1 MTLAKAIRLEASEGG
16 RGRKIV
22 MRLHASEPKS
32 RSESGAEGGGEKGS
46 ALSSLQ
52 GHVES
57 DPHSSKVA
65 TLSDSSTHPS
75 IVIRLAT
82 PLKKVAA
89 TFSVD
94 MSPSG
99 VDFDFS

>member
-1 MTLAKAIRLEASEGG
+1 
-16 RGRKIV
+16 

-32 RSESGAEGGGEKGS
+32 RSESGAEGGKGS

-65 TLSDSSTHPS
+65 TLSDSSTHHPS
-75 IVIRLAT
+75 IVIRLAP
-82 PLKKVAA
+82 PLKKVSV

-94 MSPSG
+94 MFPCE
-99 VDFDFS
+99 